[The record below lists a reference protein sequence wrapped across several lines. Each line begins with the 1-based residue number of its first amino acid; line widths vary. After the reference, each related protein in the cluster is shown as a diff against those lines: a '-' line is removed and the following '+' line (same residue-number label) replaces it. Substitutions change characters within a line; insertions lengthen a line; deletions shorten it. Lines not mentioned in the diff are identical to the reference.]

1 MAQLRPFCSHRVPVQ
16 RLPKGSFVLPQ
27 ATDTPSYQTARTS
40 YEDAGRND
48 LHCGTARGAKAVQ
61 TGSASQLVD
70 YGRDVEDH

>member
-1 MAQLRPFCSHRVPVQ
+1 M
-16 RLPKGSFVLPQ
+16 LPQ